1 MSSDEALLDVP
12 SAIRTERRALVLES
26 ALLTFARFGYRKTS
40 MEAVAQAAHISRPGL
55 YFLFSSKE
63 ELFRAA
69 VTQALDADMV
79 AIDRILKDDAH
90 PLPVRIL
97 EAFDRWAG
105 RYIGPMT
112 RDIATVIEDNPELLG
127 PIAESAPQRFAELI
141 TRALSAKTTDTR
153 PSRASA
159 VAQTLI
165 SASIGIKH
173 QVEDRT
179 TYRQRLQVA
188 IDLLVR

>member
-69 VTQALDADMV
+69 VTQAL
-79 AIDRILKDDAH
+79 
-90 PLPVRIL
+90 
-97 EAFDRWAG
+97 G
-105 RYIGPMT
+105 RT
-112 RDIATVIEDNPELLG
+112 DNFHYGMLYL
-127 PIAESAPQRFAELI
+127 
-141 TRALSAKTTDTR
+141 
-153 PSRASA
+153 
-159 VAQTLI
+159 
-165 SASIGIKH
+165 
-173 QVEDRT
+173 
-179 TYRQRLQVA
+179 TYSY
-188 IDLLVR
+188 

>member
-1 MSSDEALLDVP
+1 MGNDEALLEVP
-12 SAIRTERRALVLES
+12 SAIRTDRRELVLES

-40 MEAVAQAAHISRPGL
+40 MESVAQAAHISRPGL

-69 VTQALDADMV
+69 VTQALDADML
-79 AIDRILKDDAH
+79 AIDGILNDDAH

-127 PIAESAPQRFAELI
+127 PIAESAPQRFAELL
-141 TRALSAKTTDTR
+141 TSALSAKTTDTR